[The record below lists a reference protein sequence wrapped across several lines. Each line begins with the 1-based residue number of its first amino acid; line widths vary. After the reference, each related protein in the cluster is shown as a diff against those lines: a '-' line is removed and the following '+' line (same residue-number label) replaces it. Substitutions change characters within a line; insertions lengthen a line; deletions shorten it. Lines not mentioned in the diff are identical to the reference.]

1 MSDVGAQSIL
11 FDVFGRLMQAQRT
24 DGRWQLFLV
33 GAEGKKRPVPDVSV
47 PPHLSAEELLTF
59 LDDLYHEFASPSHPS
74 VRSC

>member
-1 MSDVGAQSIL
+1 MRDREAECLL
-11 FDVFGRLMQAQRT
+11 FDVFGRVMQAQRT

-47 PPHLSAEELLTF
+47 PPHLSADELLTF

-74 VRSC
+74 VRRC

>member
-1 MSDVGAQSIL
+1 MSDMDAESFL
-11 FDVFGRLMQAQRT
+11 FDVFGRLMQAQRI
-24 DGRWQLFLV
+24 DGQWQLFWV

-74 VRSC
+74 VRRC

>member
-1 MSDVGAQSIL
+1 MSDTQSDSLL
-11 FDVFGRLMQAQRT
+11 FDVFGRMMQAQRT

-59 LDDLYHEFASPSHPS
+59 LDDLYHEFASPSNPS
-74 VRSC
+74 VRRC

>member
-1 MSDVGAQSIL
+1 MSDLKAESL
-11 FDVFGRLMQAQRT
+11 SFDVFGRMMQAKRI

-74 VRSC
+74 VRRC